1 MCPSPHAPLPC
12 HPRRSHTVGRI
23 ALVMFSV
30 LCLGAFATAQDA
42 IDQSRRNAI
51 VTAIER
57 AAPAVVTINVVQ
69 IKRER
74 LAVPMD
80 DFWGLFGPRLHRQRT
95 MERAVESI
103 GSGFLFDP
111 RGYILTNYHVLAG
124 ADAISSVT
132 LPGGRDLAV
141 EFVGADERTDLA
153 VLRAKEQDL
162 PVAAFG
168 DSEDLLVGE
177 WVIAIGNPF
186 GNMMRDPQPSV
197 SVGVV
202 SAKHRRVSRE
212 VGDGETSYQ
221 DLLQTDAAINPGNSG
236 GPLVNSRGEVIGVNT
251 MIFSNNGGHQGLGFA
266 IPANRARRVA
276 EEIIA
281 YGKRRDPWMGF
292 HGEALSDL
300 QPYAVRQLG
309 LQAES
314 GVLVT
319 EMKRSTPAEQAGLSL
334 GDVIVEMNG
343 QPVTHPLDVDFITWS
358 LFVGDEVTLKVDRRG
373 EAHELRFKITDLSGT
388 S

>member
-1 MCPSPHAPLPC
+1 MQHINLRMVYSTALACGLLAVSLLA
-12 HPRRSHTVGRI
+12 GGI
-23 ALVMFSV
+23 A
-30 LCLGAFATAQDA
+30 AAQGN
-42 IDQSRRNAI
+42 IDDSRRNAI

-57 AAPAVVTINVVQ
+57 VAPAVVTINVVQ

-74 LAVPMD
+74 IAVPMD
-80 DFWGLFGPRLHRQRT
+80 DFWGLFGPRLHRQQT

-103 GSGFLFDP
+103 GSGFLFDS
-111 RGYILTNYHVLAG
+111 RGYILTNYHVIAG

-141 EFVGADERTDLA
+141 EFVGADERTDIA
-153 VLRAKEQDL
+153 VLRAKETDL
-162 PVAAFG
+162 PVTSFG
-168 DSEDLLVGE
+168 DSEELLVGE

-212 VGDGETSYQ
+212 IGDGETSYQ

-281 YGKRRDPWMGF
+281 YGRRRDPWMGF
-292 HGEALSDL
+292 HGEALSSY
-300 QPYAVRQLG
+300 QPYALRQLG
-309 LQAES
+309 IAAAS

-319 EMKRSTPAEQAGLSL
+319 DIKNGTPAAIAGLTL
-334 GDVIVEMNG
+334 GDVIVAMNG
-343 QPVTHPLDVDFITWS
+343 QPVSHPLDVDFITWS
-358 LFVGDEVTLKVDRRG
+358 MFAGDAVALEVDRRG
-373 EAHELRFKITDLSGT
+373 SKHTLKFQITDLGAT
-388 S
+388 P